1 MEGLQDAPR
10 VLGSVAELAASNTGR
25 KTVVADRNLVIDVGV
40 GKVVGTLCHGTD
52 KDADALLGI
61 QAVDI
66 APDGLH
72 LGVEAQRDLAAVR
85 RQVVGDGVLDHTEEL
100 FLRVSRPDGKAV
112 KQLHHETGE
121 ALESTGNADGRRDL
135 DQDILGGEDVD
146 LKFAG
151 LVDRRVEEGQEA
163 LCVSQESQ
171 YTSDTYT
178 GGI

>member
-10 VLGSVAELAASNTGR
+10 VLCSVAELAASNTGR
-25 KTVVADRNLVIDVGV
+25 KTVVADRNLVVDVGV
-40 GKVVGTLCHGTD
+40 GEVVGALGHGTD

-66 APDGLH
+66 APDRLH
-72 LGVEAQRDLAAVR
+72 LGVEAQRHLAAVG

-112 KQLHHETGE
+112 KQLDHETGE
-121 ALESTGNADGRRDL
+121 TLEGTRDADGGRDL

-146 LKFAG
+146 LELAG
-151 LVDRRVEEGQEA
+151 FVDRRVEEGQEA
-163 LCVSQESQ
+163 LCDFAVVSVHVDA
-171 YTSDTYT
+171 YTRKV
-178 GGI
+178 